1 METVIIIIAV
11 GAMCIASFF
20 VGAHVGNKV
29 SKGEPVELPKV
40 DPMKAIRQKNER
52 AEAKARQAEI
62 DTILRNIDR
71 YNGTAEGQEDIP
83 RR

>member
-20 VGAHVGNKV
+20 VGAHVGNRV
-29 SKGEPVELPKV
+29 SKDEPIELPKV
-40 DPMKAIRQKNER
+40 DPMQVIRDKNTR
-52 AEAKARQAEI
+52 AEAKAKQAEI

-71 YNGTAEGQEDIP
+71 YDGTAEGQEDIP

>member
-1 METVIIIIAV
+1 METVIIILAV

-20 VGAHVGNKV
+20 VGAHVGNRV
-29 SKGEPVELPKV
+29 SNDEPVELPKV
-40 DPMKAIRQKNER
+40 DPMRAIRQKNER
-52 AEAKARQAEI
+52 AEAKAKQAEI
-62 DTILRNIDR
+62 DAILRNIDR

>member
-1 METVIIIIAV
+1 
-11 GAMCIASFF
+11 MCIASFF

-29 SKGEPVELPKV
+29 SKDEPIELPKV

-52 AEAKARQAEI
+52 AAAKAKQEEVDAV
-62 DTILRNIDR
+62 LRNINR

>member
-29 SKGEPVELPKV
+29 SKDEPIELPKV
-40 DPMKAIRQKNER
+40 DPMKSIRQRNER
-52 AEAKARQAEI
+52 AEAKAKQDEI
-62 DTILRNIDR
+62 DTILRNINR

>member
-29 SKGEPVELPKV
+29 SKDEPIELPKV
-40 DPMKAIRQKNER
+40 DPMKVIRQKNER
-52 AEAKARQAEI
+52 AEAKAKQEEI
-62 DTILRNIDR
+62 DAVLRNINR

>member
-29 SKGEPVELPKV
+29 SKDEPIELPKV
-40 DPMKAIRQKNER
+40 DPMKVIRQKNER
-52 AEAKARQAEI
+52 AEVKAKQAEV
-62 DTILRNIDR
+62 DAVLRNINR

>member
-29 SKGEPVELPKV
+29 SKDEPIELPKV
-40 DPMKAIRQKNER
+40 DPMKVIRQKNER
-52 AEAKARQAEI
+52 AEAKAKQAEV
-62 DTILRNIDR
+62 DAVLRNINR

>member
-11 GAMCIASFF
+11 GAVCIASFF
-20 VGAHVGNKV
+20 VGAFVGNKV
-29 SKGEPVELPKV
+29 SKEEPIELPKV
-40 DPMKAIRQKNER
+40 DPMKGIRRKNER
-52 AEAKARQAEI
+52 VEAKAKQAEI
-62 DTILRNIDR
+62 DAILRNVDR

>member
-29 SKGEPVELPKV
+29 SKDEPIELPKA
-40 DPMKAIRQKNER
+40 DPMKVIRQKNER
-52 AEAKARQAEI
+52 AAAKAKQAEV
-62 DTILRNIDR
+62 DAVLRNINR

>member
-29 SKGEPVELPKV
+29 SKDEPIELPKV
-40 DPMKAIRQKNER
+40 DPMKAIR
-52 AEAKARQAEI
+52 
-62 DTILRNIDR
+62 
-71 YNGTAEGQEDIP
+71 P
-83 RR
+83 